1 MKINICNQ
9 ILLFAVS
16 ILTFTSCNSVPKNVT
31 TFLVYAILFLLL
43 IGLLWYTWWKR
54 KRVKAENS
62 SVTKFNNDIQRILAK
77 LDTSDEKIK
86 ALNYALAK
94 IENNEE
100 YNKNRPW
107 RISLLIT
114 IYLHMTIVY
123 SEQGNSKKVI
133 QVCNDILVL
142 NPKHAL
148 TYYNRGYTYK
158 KMDKKD
164 EALSDLEK
172 YLSLDTKDRWGLRS
186 DVQKL
191 IDEIEQNK

>member
-1 MKINICNQ
+1 MKINIYSQ
-9 ILLFAVS
+9 IILFAVS
-16 ILTFTSCNSVPKNVT
+16 GFFFTSCNSVSGNVT
-31 TFLVYAILFLLL
+31 TVLVYAVLFLLL

-77 LDTSDEKIK
+77 LETSDEKIN

-114 IYLHMTIVY
+114 IYLHMVMVY
-123 SEQGNSKKVI
+123 SEQGNDKKVI
-133 QVCNDILVL
+133 LLCNDILAL

-186 DVQKL
+186 DARKL
-191 IDEIEQNK
+191 IDEIKQNK